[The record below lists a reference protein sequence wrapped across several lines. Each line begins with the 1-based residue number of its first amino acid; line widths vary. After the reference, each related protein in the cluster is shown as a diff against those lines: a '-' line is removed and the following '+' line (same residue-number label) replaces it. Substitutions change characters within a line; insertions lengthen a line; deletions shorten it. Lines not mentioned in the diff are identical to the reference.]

1 MERVTH
7 GALRYRN
14 IVRECIKFGI
24 EIDAVEGKYGT
35 ALWMSCAAPMNF
47 SANMLIDN
55 EADVDHVDPKTG
67 MTPIMLCA
75 AANNLN
81 MVES

>member
-1 MERVTH
+1 
-7 GALRYRN
+7 
-14 IVRECIKFGI
+14 
-24 EIDAVEGKYGT
+24 
-35 ALWMSCAAPMNF
+35 MSCARSDNF

-81 MVES
+81 MVERLIDEGAFLTNRTKALDTASSCSLRSSCIYGLFAFG